1 MSAETTKPNLPLPA
15 RGEGLRSFLTLNEAA
30 TQLGCTRRFLETR
43 IGDGELKVVR
53 LSRRLVRIRVS
64 DFDAWIES
72 FSAKATA

>member
-1 MSAETTKPNLPLPA
+1 MSADTTKPNLPLPA
-15 RGEGLRSFLTLNEAA
+15 KTEGLRTFLTLNEAA
-30 TQLGCTRRFLETR
+30 YRLGCTRRFLETR

-72 FSAKATA
+72 FSAKTTA